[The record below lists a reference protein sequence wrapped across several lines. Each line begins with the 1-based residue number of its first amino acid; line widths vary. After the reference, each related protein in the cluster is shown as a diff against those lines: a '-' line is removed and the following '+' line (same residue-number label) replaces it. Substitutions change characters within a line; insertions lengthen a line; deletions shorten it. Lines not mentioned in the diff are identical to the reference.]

1 MTEAKTHRTTT
12 RKRRVRLNKTDT
24 AAQALGPLE
33 PGIEVYCLTY
43 GQFSLIDAIEH
54 LVREA
59 GPCDVAVSTWTAA
72 HADAER
78 ARTMLD
84 EGNIRRFRLLV
95 DRSFVARQPAY
106 CSQVVELFGEDAIRT
121 TKTHA
126 KFAIVTN
133 DDWNVVVRTSMNL
146 NHNPRLE
153 NIEVSDDAALCGFML
168 DIVDGI
174 WAETV
179 PGATRAEDLPVLAGQ
194 RVDDVV
200 PAVRMGKVSL

>member
-1 MTEAKTHRTTT
+1 MSEAKTHRTTT
-12 RKRRVRLNKTDT
+12 RNRRVRLNKTDT

-78 ARTMLD
+78 ARSMLD

-95 DRSFVARQPAY
+95 DRSFVSRQPAY
-106 CSQVVELFGEDAIRT
+106 CAQVVELFGVDAIRT

-126 KFAIVTN
+126 KFATITN
-133 DDWNVVVRTSMNL
+133 DDWTIVVRTSMNL
-146 NHNPRLE
+146 NQPSTGDDRGVRRPGAVRLHARQRRRDLGGDGAGRNPRRG
-153 NIEVSDDAALCGFML
+153 SPRARRSACG
-168 DIVDGI
+168 
-174 WAETV
+174 
-179 PGATRAEDLPVLAGQ
+179 
-194 RVDDVV
+194 
-200 PAVRMGKVSL
+200 